1 MTAGGVART
10 PAALTVEV
18 EYTVARLAASTV
30 EAAAP
35 WARWRQV
42 HAATLPV
49 SGRILDC
56 MEDCHT
62 GALRQTGSDS
72 EVGQR
77 GWKEALSGVKGYQ
90 QHASTR
96 DEDLLRPQLEDSSSL
111 QQKRRFRR
119 RFKVMDGLQR
129 GGWNEWKR
137 VRSKDKALT
146 QSFGL
151 AKGFARVYGAR
162 TGRPTSDEVWQNRRH
177 PGKHGSP
184 RAKSDP
190 SSREVA
196 VAPLLSTSAKRRD
209 SRAGMSTNQ
218 RQPDKIGQRSW
229 EGGGRA
235 DPQCWRKVLAASMR
249 EPTNINQNQ
258 NRHATGRPKGPMQC
272 SSLGHDVECTK
283 GIDAEPA
290 QAVARRSNARW
301 RRKTTRDGPRA
312 ECTHKHI
319 YTFIQ
324 RNTHIHVCVCVYTPS
339 KC

>member
-162 TGRPTSDEVWQNRRH
+162 TGGSCAAFVHICEKVEGQTRSAGAKYWQLQCGREALQCAVEAKDNSGKNFKMVNPAKTRTS
-177 PGKHGSP
+177 K
-184 RAKSDP
+184 
-190 SSREVA
+190 
-196 VAPLLSTSAKRRD
+196 
-209 SRAGMSTNQ
+209 
-218 RQPDKIGQRSW
+218 KI
-229 EGGGRA
+229 
-235 DPQCWRKVLAASMR
+235 KLA
-249 EPTNINQNQ
+249 E
-258 NRHATGRPKGPMQC
+258 
-272 SSLGHDVECTK
+272 
-283 GIDAEPA
+283 
-290 QAVARRSNARW
+290 
-301 RRKTTRDGPRA
+301 KTA
-312 ECTHKHI
+312 W
-319 YTFIQ
+319 
-324 RNTHIHVCVCVYTPS
+324 
-339 KC
+339 